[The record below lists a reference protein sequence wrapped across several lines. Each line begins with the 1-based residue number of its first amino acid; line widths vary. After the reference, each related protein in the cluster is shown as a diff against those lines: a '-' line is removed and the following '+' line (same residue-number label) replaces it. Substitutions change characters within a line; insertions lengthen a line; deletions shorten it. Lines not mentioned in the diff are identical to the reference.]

1 MSMMI
6 MSSTFELIWL
16 SSTSFVTKD
25 VDDDD
30 EFGIGTHLTFIYI
43 FHLLQFIVP
52 KTVRPVAP
60 PVKVLADVYVDFRGG
75 PTAYPDGIP
84 WTLHRHDALS
94 GPHNENHCLCPE
106 HAHTCLRKNGTKLIT
121 CWTFCNPA
129 VMMAMATGMA
139 GVA

>member
-60 PVKVLADVYVDFRGG
+60 PVKVLADMYVDFRAD
-75 PTAYPDGIP
+75 TSVDTCCATSLEQSAINSRIDSFEKKLSK
-84 WTLHRHDALS
+84 WCTRH
-94 GPHNENHCLCPE
+94 
-106 HAHTCLRKNGTKLIT
+106 
-121 CWTFCNPA
+121 
-129 VMMAMATGMA
+129 
-139 GVA
+139 

>member
-1 MSMMI
+1 MM

-43 FHLLQFIVP
+43 FHPPQFVVP

-60 PVKVLADVYVDFRGG
+60 PVKVLADVY
-75 PTAYPDGIP
+75 
-84 WTLHRHDALS
+84 
-94 GPHNENHCLCPE
+94 ENASWLKGSSLE
-106 HAHTCLRKNGTKLIT
+106 FLL
-121 CWTFCNPA
+121 
-129 VMMAMATGMA
+129 
-139 GVA
+139 GV